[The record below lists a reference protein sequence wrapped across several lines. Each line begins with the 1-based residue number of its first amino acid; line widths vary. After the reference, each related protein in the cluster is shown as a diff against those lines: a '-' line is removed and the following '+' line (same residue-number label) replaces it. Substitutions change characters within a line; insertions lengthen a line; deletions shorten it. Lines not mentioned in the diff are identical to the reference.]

1 MSPPAARPPLR
12 LDFRSA
18 SCSKVFTSAISD
30 PRDGTWPA
38 ILSSPWWWEKHHMW
52 FPVEAGLERVNSGGR
67 GGGWRDGV
75 VWMEEVM
82 QQSAMCFSLCKWKSA
97 NGNLWSGR
105 WPVLL
110 LASKRPCVAL
120 QVLFIDYCFTSL
132 SWLEIQTSRQNSL
145 SAGNMLRRSAS
156 VCALAD

>member
-52 FPVEAGLERVNSGGR
+52 FPVEAGLERVNKVEAEEGDEGTGWSEWRRWCSSQRCVSPCASGSRRMETCGAGAGR
-67 GGGWRDGV
+67 CCYWHPSARALHFRCFLLTTASQVCLGWRSRRV
-75 VWMEEVM
+75 VRTACQLVTCWEGQPRFVH
-82 QQSAMCFSLCKWKSA
+82 
-97 NGNLWSGR
+97 
-105 WPVLL
+105 
-110 LASKRPCVAL
+110 
-120 QVLFIDYCFTSL
+120 
-132 SWLEIQTSRQNSL
+132 
-145 SAGNMLRRSAS
+145 
-156 VCALAD
+156 